1 MCNIPILHFAPVGV
15 IISTERE
22 VRDMARGLYKKVA
35 RTQFAGQA
43 SCGGGGRWVERV
55 RSDRSANKALRKMKK
70 I

>member
-1 MCNIPILHFAPVGV
+1 M
-15 IISTERE
+15 S
-22 VRDMARGLYKKVA
+22 RGLYRKVA

-55 RSDRSANKALRKMKK
+55 RSNRSANKTLRRMQN

>member
-1 MCNIPILHFAPVGV
+1 
-15 IISTERE
+15 
-22 VRDMARGLYKKVA
+22 MARGLYKKVV